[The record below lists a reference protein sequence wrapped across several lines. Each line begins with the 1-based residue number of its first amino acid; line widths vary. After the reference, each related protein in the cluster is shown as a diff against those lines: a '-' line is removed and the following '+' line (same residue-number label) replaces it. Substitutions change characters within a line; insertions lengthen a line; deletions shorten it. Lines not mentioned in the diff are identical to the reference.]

1 MRRHDFLIIWAILI
15 AISSFFSP
23 SYVQGAGTPPK
34 EMRPVGSDVKSKP
47 MSPPPLPD
55 LIIVGALLH
64 LDRQPFIA
72 FSSLAR
78 EEAIIVPIRFRI
90 QNRGEADAGR
100 FQIAIMQQPI
110 TPAGPESIAMV
121 EGDRYIGGL
130 RPTSITTME
139 GVGLYDL
146 RWNVVFPK
154 RMTGQKVKIR
164 AILDSNNEVRE
175 SPEGERNNS
184 SSWLEVQLPPLELR
198 KPPVEMKPK
207 GAK

>member
-1 MRRHDFLIIWAILI
+1 MRRHGFSIILVIFI
-15 AISSFFSP
+15 AIALFFSS

-34 EMRPVGSDVKSKP
+34 EMRPVQPDVKTKP
-47 MSPPPLPD
+47 IGPPPLPD

-139 GVGLYDL
+139 GVGRYDL

-164 AILDSNNEVRE
+164 AILDSHNDVRE

-184 SSWLEVQLPPLELR
+184 STWLEVQLPPLELR
-198 KPPVEMKPK
+198 KPPVERPTGIK
-207 GAK
+207 